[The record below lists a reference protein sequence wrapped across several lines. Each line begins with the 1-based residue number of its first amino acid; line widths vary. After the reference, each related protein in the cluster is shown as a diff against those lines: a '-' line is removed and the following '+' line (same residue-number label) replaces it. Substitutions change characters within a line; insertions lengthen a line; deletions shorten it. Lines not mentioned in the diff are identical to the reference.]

1 MQKNYSFLYE
11 AKSEIIPT
19 WLFIL
24 NKEREVFKAFTN
36 GEEVREISFF
46 DNGLFYIDNLSFDGS
61 YLINISKAFKN
72 IFKYL

>member
-36 GEEVREISFF
+36 GEEVREIRQYEVTSNT
-46 DNGLFYIDNLSFDGS
+46 DLQ
-61 YLINISKAFKN
+61 IS
-72 IFKYL
+72 